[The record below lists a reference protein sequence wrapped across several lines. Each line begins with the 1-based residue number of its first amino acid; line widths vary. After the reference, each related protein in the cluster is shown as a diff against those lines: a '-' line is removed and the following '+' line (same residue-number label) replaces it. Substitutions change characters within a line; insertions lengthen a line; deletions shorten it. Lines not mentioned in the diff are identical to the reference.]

1 MKAQPGELVRYDDR
15 ERMSHWLTALLLL
28 AAAASG
34 LAFFHPSFYFL
45 THLFGGGSWTRILHP
60 FIGVAT
66 ADLFPKFTLTGTA
79 GVQSLSTG
87 DLLGSGS
94 EFWTAGPAFTWRLFD
109 GADNLDGADFRRTG
123 QRAHRHRRRERV
135 QRIELRLQHAIH
147 ARHQVH
153 DPGIALNSQ

>member
-66 ADLFPKFTLTGTA
+66 ALVF
-79 GVQSLSTG
+79 V
-87 DLLGSGS
+87 LLYLRV
-94 EFWTAGPAFTWRLFD
+94 WRENRSAPED
-109 GADNLDGADFRRTG
+109 KAW
-123 QRAHRHRRRERV
+123 RAHMGEMLRGEKAGMPPVGKNRV
-135 QRIELRLQHAIH
+135 DEQAARLLSDWIESLR
-147 ARHQVH
+147 
-153 DPGIALNSQ
+153 